1 MPKGKRSNGRNHGK
15 TTMDPKKKMI
25 LFIVIV
31 VLVIAVSGGVL
42 AFKIWKDHQNQQG
55 QDETST
61 EPIVVEL
68 DEKKEE
74 QAKIFQGNSRPIA
87 FMIDNHQDAQPQAG
101 LNDAYLVYEII
112 VEGGETR
119 LMTLF
124 KGKDMEKIG
133 PVRSARHYFVDY
145 VMENDAIYVHY
156 GWSPQAQSDIGT
168 YRIQNING
176 IYESDKTFWRVKD
189 KSAPHNAVTSTEK
202 IQEVAQKKGYRMTST
217 EKSVLH
223 YVTDEV
229 NLENGQKAE
238 HITIPYSDFKTTTYQ
253 YDASNKMYTRLIKGQ
268 PQVDWTTKKPIQ
280 TKNIIITFA
289 KNYPLN
295 DGENKD
301 RQGLENIGTLKGYY
315 ITNGKAIPIQCKK
328 ESRNAQTIY
337 QDMNGKEIDVNDGNT
352 FIQICPIDAKV
363 TLEE

>member
-1 MPKGKRSNGRNHGK
+1 M
-15 TTMDPKKKMI
+15 
-25 LFIVIV
+25 
-31 VLVIAVSGGVL
+31 A
-42 AFKIWKDHQNQQG
+42 
-55 QDETST
+55 
-61 EPIVVEL
+61 
-68 DEKKEE
+68 
-74 QAKIFQGNSRPIA
+74 
-87 FMIDNHQDAQPQAG
+87 
-101 LNDAYLVYEII
+101 
-112 VEGGETR
+112 
-119 LMTLF
+119 LF

-295 DGENKD
+295 DGENKG
-301 RQGLENIGTLKGYY
+301 RQDLLNTGTGKGYY
-315 ITNGKAIPIQCKK
+315 ISEGYAIPITWEK
-328 ESRNAQTIY
+328 STHSGQTIY
-337 QDMNGKEIDVNDGNT
+337 KYENGEEIKVNDGNT
-352 FIQICPIDAKV
+352 FIQILPTEGTITIEPGEKAE
-363 TLEE
+363 TETETAA